1 MHLMRIS
8 RPVAIAAALFVNAGM
23 CAAARA
29 QTSTTCSEST
39 GRHCFRAMV
48 LNGQAVTVSC
58 GASYSLTLGQER
70 QISIQVTCGEAN
82 VSVSMSHVFQATQ
95 VLSAGICEKCAMLV
109 CFPSSTLSVKSCTF
123 AYPDWDC
130 PEPVCQVRRPCRYL
144 GQ

>member
-58 GASYSLTLGQER
+58 GARLSGYPG
-70 QISIQVTCGEAN
+70 
-82 VSVSMSHVFQATQ
+82 SVGRH
-95 VLSAGICEKCAMLV
+95 L
-109 CFPSSTLSVKSCTF
+109 
-123 AYPDWDC
+123 
-130 PEPVCQVRRPCRYL
+130 
-144 GQ
+144 